1 MAFSSLFSSLGSVET
16 AALTNSKA
24 RFFPSL
30 PAVATLPAIAFLV
43 VIHRTVLAGLFAI
56 WLVRRKRYRAN
67 RCDQNRKQNFRVV
80 LHGLSFVPTAVGATK
95 NSRVELGVQKRLFMF
110 AKTQTGCLEGT
121 DAQPIRQRSDDI
133 RLALALTYITLGW
146 MTIEGAAALLLGWAS
161 KSLLLEAFGIDSVIE
176 LFSAAVL
183 LWRLRVEA
191 SGTATSEHVNLVE
204 RRAARLVGYS
214 LYVLVAYVV
223 LNSGYGLFI
232 AKRIT
237 DTHESVWGI
246 LIGAVAKVGM
256 PVLAGYKLKIAA
268 RLNSRALRADAVE
281 SITCGYLSIV
291 LMIGLAAT
299 RLLGWWW
306 LDSVAALALIPFL
319 ITEARAAVCGECDC
333 GEAE

>member
-1 MAFSSLFSSLGSVET
+1 MTKGTLVEDETTHFT
-16 AALTNSKA
+16 ASRAD
-24 RFFPSL
+24 
-30 PAVATLPAIAFLV
+30 AV
-43 VIHRTVLAGLFAI
+43 
-56 WLVRRKRYRAN
+56 
-67 RCDQNRKQNFRVV
+67 
-80 LHGLSFVPTAVGATK
+80 
-95 NSRVELGVQKRLFMF
+95 
-110 AKTQTGCLEGT
+110 
-121 DAQPIRQRSDDI
+121 
-133 RLALALTYITLGW
+133 RLALLLTYITLSW
-146 MTIEGAAALLLGWAS
+146 MTIEGAASLLLGWAS

-191 SGTATSEHVNLVE
+191 SSAATSERVDAVE

-256 PVLAGYKLKIAA
+256 PILAGYKLKVAA
-268 RLNSRALRADAVE
+268 RLNSRALRADAIE

-299 RLLGWWW
+299 WLLGWCW

-319 ITEARAAVCGECDC
+319 IKEARAAIYGKPCSVCSDTSLRTGIRDEK
-333 GEAE
+333 GGGR

>member
-1 MAFSSLFSSLGSVET
+1 MI
-16 AALTNSKA
+16 K
-24 RFFPSL
+24 
-30 PAVATLPAIAFLV
+30 
-43 VIHRTVLAGLFAI
+43 FASG
-56 WLVRRKRYRAN
+56 Y
-67 RCDQNRKQNFRVV
+67 
-80 LHGLSFVPTAVGATK
+80 HPT
-95 NSRVELGVQKRLFMF
+95 S
-110 AKTQTGCLEGT
+110 
-121 DAQPIRQRSDDI
+121 QRSED
-133 RLALALTYITLGW
+133 LQFALLLTYITLGW
-146 MTIEGAAALLLGWAS
+146 MTIEGAASLLLGWAS

-191 SGTATSEHVNLVE
+191 SGTATSGRVNLVE
-204 RRAARLVGYS
+204 HRAARLIGYS
-214 LYVLVAYVV
+214 LYALVAYVV

-256 PVLAGYKLKIAA
+256 PILAAYKLKVAA
-268 RLNSRALRADAVE
+268 RLNSQALRADAVE

-291 LMIGLAAT
+291 LMVGLAAT

-319 ITEARAAVCGECDC
+319 VKEARAAIGGDECC
-333 GEAE
+333 FRAESSSDESWRSRPRR

>member
-1 MAFSSLFSSLGSVET
+1 MESV
-16 AALTNSKA
+16 ASRAD
-24 RFFPSL
+24 
-30 PAVATLPAIAFLV
+30 AV
-43 VIHRTVLAGLFAI
+43 
-56 WLVRRKRYRAN
+56 
-67 RCDQNRKQNFRVV
+67 
-80 LHGLSFVPTAVGATK
+80 
-95 NSRVELGVQKRLFMF
+95 
-110 AKTQTGCLEGT
+110 
-121 DAQPIRQRSDDI
+121 
-133 RLALALTYITLGW
+133 RLALLLTYITLGW

-183 LWRLRVEA
+183 LWRLRIEA
-191 SGTATSEHVNLVE
+191 GGTATSEHVDFVE

-214 LYVLVAYVV
+214 LYALVIYVV

-256 PVLAGYKLKIAA
+256 PILAGYKLKVAA
-268 RLNSRALRADAVE
+268 RLDSRALRADAVE

-291 LMIGLAAT
+291 LLIGLAAT
-299 RLLGWWW
+299 WLLGWWW

-319 ITEARAAVCGECDC
+319 IKEGRAAISGGECC
-333 GEAE
+333 P